1 MKGFLIANKPAGIT
15 SFDVIKKLKPI
26 LKEKKIGHVGTLDPF
41 AEGVLILALGRYTK
55 LFFLFDDMPKEY
67 IAVGVFGESRYTDDI
82 NGNILKVAGKKN
94 ILSFAEL
101 ENIIK
106 KNFHGNIIQKPPIYS
121 AKRINGQRAYNMAR
135 ENIDFEIKSVNV
147 CVNDIELLEYDYPFF
162 KIKISVSKG
171 TYIRAIIRDIG
182 EITGNFAYTKELI
195 RTAIGDFSLDKA
207 SNLNN
212 ISSKNILSFFDMFK
226 NIDKKIIENEK
237 TIKQILCGN
246 TKMIEN
252 FDFNYIKNKY
262 LALIDKNNNLIALI
276 EKENINN
283 ENKDNRKNKNIFA
296 FINS

>member
-1 MKGFLIANKPAGIT
+1 MKGFLIVNKPAGIT
-15 SFDVIKKLKPI
+15 SFDAVKKVKSI
-26 LKEKKIGHVGTLDPF
+26 LREKKIGHVGTLDPF

-67 IAVGVFGESRYTDDI
+67 IAVGVFGESRDTDDI
-82 NGNILKVAGKKN
+82 NGNILKVSDKKN
-94 ILSFAEL
+94 ILSFSEL

-106 KNFHGNIIQKPPIYS
+106 KNFYGNIIQKPPIYS

-162 KIKISVSKG
+162 KIKTSVSKG

-182 EITGNFAYTKELI
+182 EITGNFAYTKELH
-195 RTAIGDFSLDKA
+195 RTAIGNFTIDKA
-207 SNLNN
+207 LDLNN
-212 ISSKNILSFFDMFK
+212 ISNKNILSFFDMFG
-226 NIDKKIIENEK
+226 NIDKKIIENEYA
-237 TIKQILCGN
+237 IKQILCGN

-252 FDFNYIKNKY
+252 INFKNKY
-262 LALIDKNNNLIALI
+262 LALTDKENNLIALI
-276 EKENINN
+276 EKENIN
-283 ENKDNRKNKNIFA
+283 KKNKNIFA

>member
-41 AEGVLILALGRYTK
+41 AKGVLILAFGRYTK

-67 IAVGVFGESRYTDDI
+67 IAVGVFGESRDTDDI

-94 ILSFAEL
+94 ILSFDEL

-106 KNFHGNIIQKPPIYS
+106 KNFHGNIIQKPPIFS
-121 AKRINGQRAYNMAR
+121 AKRINGKRAYNMAR

-147 CVNDIELLEYDYPFF
+147 CINNIELLEYNYPFF
-162 KIKISVSKG
+162 KIKTSVSKG
-171 TYIRAIIRDIG
+171 TYIRAIMRDIG

-207 SNLNN
+207 SDLNN

-252 FDFNYIKNKY
+252 FDFTYIKNKY

-276 EKENINN
+276 EKENING
-283 ENKDNRKNKNIFA
+283 KNIFA

>member
-1 MKGFLIANKPAGIT
+1 MKGFLIVNKPTGIT
-15 SFDVIKKLKPI
+15 SFDAIKKIRTI
-26 LKEKKIGHVGTLDPF
+26 LREKKIGHVGTLDPF

-67 IAVGVFGESRYTDDI
+67 TAVGVFGESRDTDDI
-82 NGNILKVAGKKN
+82 NGNILKVSDRKN

-106 KNFHGNIIQKPPIYS
+106 SNFYGNIIQKPPIYS

-147 CVNDIELLEYDYPFF
+147 RINDIELLEYDYPFF
-162 KIKISVSKG
+162 KIKTSVSKG

-182 EITGNFAYTKELI
+182 EITGNFAYTKELR
-195 RTAIGDFSLDKA
+195 RTAIGNFTIDK
-207 SNLNN
+207 SKNLND
-212 ISSKNILSFFDMFK
+212 ISNKNILSFFEMFE
-226 NIDKKIIENEK
+226 NFDKKIIENEND
-237 TIKQILCGN
+237 IKQILCGN
-246 TKMIEN
+246 TKTIEN
-252 FDFNYIKNKY
+252 FEIKNKY
-262 LALIDKNNNLIALI
+262 LALIDNENNLIALI
-276 EKENINN
+276 ENKKE

>member
-41 AEGVLILALGRYTK
+41 AEGVLILAFGRYTK

-67 IAVGVFGESRYTDDI
+67 IAVGVFGELRDTDDI
-82 NGNILKVAGKKN
+82 NGNILKVADKKN

-106 KNFHGNIIQKPPIYS
+106 ENFHGNIIQKPPIFS
-121 AKRINGQRAYNMAR
+121 AKRINGKRAYNMAR

-147 CVNDIELLEYDYPFF
+147 CVNDIELLECNYPFF
-162 KIKISVSKG
+162 KIKTSVSKG

-207 SNLNN
+207 SDLNN

-252 FDFNYIKNKY
+252 FDFTHIKNKY

-276 EKENINN
+276 EKENING
-283 ENKDNRKNKNIFA
+283 KNIFA

>member
-41 AEGVLILALGRYTK
+41 AKGVLILAFGRYTK

-67 IAVGVFGESRYTDDI
+67 IAVGVFGESRDTDDI

-106 KNFHGNIIQKPPIYS
+106 KNFHGNIIQKPPIFS
-121 AKRINGQRAYNMAR
+121 AKRINGKRAYNMAR

-147 CVNDIELLEYDYPFF
+147 RVNDIELLEYDYPFF
-162 KIKISVSKG
+162 KIKTSVSKG
-171 TYIRAIIRDIG
+171 TYIRAVIRDIG

-195 RTAIGDFSLDKA
+195 RTAIGDFSLYKA
-207 SNLNN
+207 SDLNN

-252 FDFNYIKNKY
+252 FEISNKY
-262 LALIDKNNNLIALI
+262 LALTDKENNLIALI
-276 EKENINN
+276 ENKKE